1 MIDLLTAGPNWVF
14 AAALGLMLLVGVI
27 EVLGALAGGGLS
39 DWFDSLLPEL
49 DLDVDGDVSAPE
61 LSGGFAAQVLD
72 FLCLGRVPVLV
83 LLVIFLAGF
92 GLAGL
97 IVQTIALELVGAVL
111 SGWLVVPVALVT
123 GLGATNVLGRGLA
136 RIMPKQ
142 ETDAVSDS
150 SFVGRIAVITLGTA
164 RPQAPAEA
172 KLRDQHGHTH
182 YIMVE
187 PDRADASFEQGTQVL
202 LVAQR
207 GSVFTAILNPS
218 PVLTD

>member
-1 MIDLLTAGPNWVF
+1 MIELLTAGPNWVF
-14 AAALGLMLLVGVI
+14 AGALGLMAFVGVI
-27 EVLGALAGGGLS
+27 EVLGVLAGGGLS
-39 DWFDSLLPEL
+39 DWLDSLLPEL
-49 DLDVDGDVSAPE
+49 DVDGDISAPE
-61 LSGGFAAQVLD
+61 LSGGFGAQVLD

-97 IVQTIALELVGAVL
+97 VVQTIALELVGFVL
-111 SGWLVVPVALVT
+111 TGWLVVPIALVV
-123 GLGATNVLGRGLA
+123 GLGTTNVLGRGLA
-136 RIMPKQ
+136 RVMPKQ

-150 SFVGRIAVITLGTA
+150 TFVGRIAVITLGTA

-172 KLRDQHGHTH
+172 KLRDEHGHTH

-187 PDRADASFEQGTQVL
+187 PDRPEAQFEQGTEVL

-207 GSVFTAILNPS
+207 GAVFTAIVNPS